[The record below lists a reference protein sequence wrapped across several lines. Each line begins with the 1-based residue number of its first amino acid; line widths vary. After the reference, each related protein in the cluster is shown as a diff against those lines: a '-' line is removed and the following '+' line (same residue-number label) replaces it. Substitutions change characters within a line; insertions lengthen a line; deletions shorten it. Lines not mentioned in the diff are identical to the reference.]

1 MVSLLTFS
9 PGYFLLAD
17 SFYTTLTVVMTLQN
31 EVVEYNLIQLNYLA
45 MVSWA
50 SEFIRIYGY
59 WTIQHTYNL
68 KNKTMFCWIA
78 FCILVLDLWGLIGIW
93 TRKIGFYLSQTVS
106 FSNFE
111 IITQYHS
118 PPNVLNSGF
127 EHQTPPIRWK
137 CPCIN
142 ILHRHRVRARVVMKR
157 TSAVNFT
164 IG

>member
-68 KNKTMFCWIA
+68 KIKPCSA
-78 FCILVLDLWGLIGIW
+78 GL
-93 TRKIGFYLSQTVS
+93 LSVS
-106 FSNFE
+106 WSL
-111 IITQYHS
+111 IC
-118 PPNVLNSGF
+118 G
-127 EHQTPPIRWK
+127 
-137 CPCIN
+137 
-142 ILHRHRVRARVVMKR
+142 A
-157 TSAVNFT
+157 
-164 IG
+164 